1 MADYGKYYDKC
12 MLCPRGC
19 GVNRNIGMIGACH
32 ATSQVL
38 LSRAALHFWE
48 EPCISGNNGSGTV
61 FFCGCNLGCV
71 YCQNGLISHG
81 GYGRPVSTERLSEIF
96 FELRDKG
103 AENINL
109 VTPTHYVPSIIEAL
123 DIAKSNGFTLPVVY
137 NSGGY
142 DSVDTLKMLEGY
154 IDVYLPDF
162 KYMSGVLSAR
172 YSSAPDYFERAAAAV
187 EEMVRQCGNPVFD
200 EKGMITRG
208 VIVRHLVLP
217 ECGRDSKNI
226 ISYLHSKYGNR
237 IYISIMRQYTPM
249 PGISGKYPELDCRI
263 SDREYERILDFAEKC
278 GVVNGFT
285 QEGDSV
291 GESFIPPF
299 DFAGV

>member
-19 GVNRNIGMIGACH
+19 GVNRNIGMTGACH
-32 ATSQVL
+32 AASQVL

-48 EPCISGNNGSGTV
+48 EPCISGKNGSGTV

-142 DSVDTLKMLEGY
+142 ESVDTLKMLEGY

-226 ISYLHSKYGNR
+226 ISYLHCKYGNR
-237 IYISIMRQYTPM
+237 IYMSIMRQYTPM
-249 PGISGKYPELDCRI
+249 PGISGKYPELDSRI

-278 GVVNGFT
+278 GVVNGFI